1 MTIVD
6 ETQHESHAF
15 EADVAKLL
23 HMMVHSVYSDKD
35 VFLRELISNAADAWE
50 RLRYEASPILSYSE
64 MIRNPASP
72 SPSMPNN
79 DASRLRTTA
88 SA

>member
-1 MTIVD
+1 MTVVN

-35 VFLRELISNAADAWE
+35 VFLRELISNAADAGKGCAMK
-50 RLRYEASPILSYSE
+50 RLLILSYSE